1 MKYLLIL
8 LGSLVM
14 STGIQ
19 SQTLGVLKYS
29 GGGDWYSNPTALP
42 QLIEFCNEH
51 LGTTLE
57 SQIKTVSLT
66 SDELF
71 DLPWIHMT
79 GHGNVFFSESEIET
93 LKEYLLGGGFLHI
106 DDNYGMD
113 SYIRPILSG
122 LFPEAPLTKLPTT
135 HPIFTEFYKFPEGLP
150 KIHAHD
156 NKPPQAFGI
165 ILEGRLA
172 LLYTYE
178 SDLSDGWEDPRVHND
193 PESVRQNALQMGA
206 NMIHYVFS
214 H

>member
-1 MKYLLIL
+1 MKHFLFLLASLLI
-8 LGSLVM
+8 

-57 SQIKTVSLT
+57 PQIKTVSLD
-66 SDELF
+66 SDALF

-93 LKEYLLGGGFLHI
+93 LKAYLLGGGFLHI

-122 LFPEAPLTKLPTT
+122 LFSEAPLIELPTT
-135 HPIFTEFYKFPEGLP
+135 HPIFAEFYKFPEGLP

-193 PESVRQNALQMGA
+193 PEPVRQKALQMGA

>member
-8 LGSLVM
+8 LGSLMM

-57 SQIKTVSLT
+57 SQIKTVSLS

-113 SYIRPILSG
+113 SYIRPILRG
-122 LFPEAPLTKLPTT
+122 LFSEVPLIELPTT

>member
-1 MKYLLIL
+1 MKHFLFLLASLLI
-8 LGSLVM
+8 

-57 SQIKTVSLT
+57 PQIKTVSLD
-66 SDELF
+66 SDALF

-93 LKEYLLGGGFLHI
+93 LKAYLLGGGFLHI

-122 LFPEAPLTKLPTT
+122 LFSEAPLIELPTT

-193 PESVRQNALQMGA
+193 PEQVREKALQMGA

>member
-57 SQIKTVSLT
+57 SQIKTVSLS

-122 LFPEAPLTKLPTT
+122 LFSEAPLIELPTT

>member
-1 MKYLLIL
+1 MKHFLFLLASLLI
-8 LGSLVM
+8 

-57 SQIKTVSLT
+57 PQIKTVSLD
-66 SDELF
+66 SDALF

-93 LKEYLLGGGFLHI
+93 LKAYLLGGGFLHI

-122 LFPEAPLTKLPTT
+122 LFSEAPLIELPTT

-165 ILEGRLA
+165 VLEGRLA

-193 PESVRQNALQMGA
+193 PEQVREKALQMGA

>member
-8 LGSLVM
+8 LGSLMM
-14 STGIQ
+14 STGVQ

-57 SQIKTVSLT
+57 SQIKTVSLS

-113 SYIRPILSG
+113 SYIRPILRG
-122 LFPEAPLTKLPTT
+122 LFSEVPLIELPTT

>member
-1 MKYLLIL
+1 MKHFLFLLASLLI
-8 LGSLVM
+8 

-57 SQIKTVSLT
+57 PQIKTVSLD
-66 SDELF
+66 SDALF

-93 LKEYLLGGGFLHI
+93 LKAYLLGGGFLHI

-113 SYIRPILSG
+113 TYIRPILSG
-122 LFPEAPLTKLPTT
+122 LFSEAPLIELPTT

-193 PESVRQNALQMGA
+193 PEQVREKALQMGA

>member
-1 MKYLLIL
+1 M
-8 LGSLVM
+8 M
-14 STGIQ
+14 STGVQ

-57 SQIKTVSLT
+57 SQIKTVSLS

-71 DLPWIHMT
+71 GLPWIHMT

-93 LKEYLLGGGFLHI
+93 LIEYLLGGGFLHI

-122 LFPEAPLTKLPTT
+122 LFSEAPLIELPTT

>member
-8 LGSLVM
+8 LGSLMM
-14 STGIQ
+14 STGVQ

-57 SQIKTVSLT
+57 SQIKTVSLS

-122 LFPEAPLTKLPTT
+122 LFSEAPLIELPAS

>member
-1 MKYLLIL
+1 MKHVVFLLV
-8 LGSLVM
+8 SLWIT
-14 STGIQ
+14 TGAQ

-42 QLIEFCNEH
+42 KLIEFCNNN
-51 LGTTLE
+51 LGTTLDP
-57 SQIKTVSLT
+57 QVKTVTLN

-71 DLPWIHMT
+71 DYPWIHMT
-79 GHGNVFFSESEIET
+79 GHGNVYFSESEIET
-93 LKEYLLGGGFLHI
+93 LKEYLKGGGFLHI

-113 SYIRPILSG
+113 PYIRPLLSG
-122 LFPEAPLTKLPTT
+122 LFSDSPLTELPTT
-135 HPIFTEFYKFPEGLP
+135 HPIFSEFYKFPLGLP

-193 PESVRQNALQMGA
+193 PESVRQNALKMGA
-206 NMIHYVFS
+206 NLIHYVFS

>member
-1 MKYLLIL
+1 M
-8 LGSLVM
+8 M
-14 STGIQ
+14 STGVQ

-57 SQIKTVSLT
+57 SQIKTVSLS

-71 DLPWIHMT
+71 NLPWIHMT

>member
-1 MKYLLIL
+1 M
-8 LGSLVM
+8 M
-14 STGIQ
+14 STGVQ

-51 LGTTLE
+51 LGTTLA

-122 LFPEAPLTKLPTT
+122 LFSEAPLIELPTT

>member
-1 MKYLLIL
+1 MKHFLFLLASLLI
-8 LGSLVM
+8 

-57 SQIKTVSLT
+57 PQIKTVSLD
-66 SDELF
+66 SDALF

-93 LKEYLLGGGFLHI
+93 LKAYLLGGGFLHI

-122 LFPEAPLTKLPTT
+122 LFSEAPLMELPTT

-193 PESVRQNALQMGA
+193 PEQVREKALQMGA

>member
-1 MKYLLIL
+1 MKHFLFLLASLLI
-8 LGSLVM
+8 

-57 SQIKTVSLT
+57 PQIKTVSLD
-66 SDELF
+66 SDALF

-93 LKEYLLGGGFLHI
+93 LKAYLLGGGFLHI

-122 LFPEAPLTKLPTT
+122 LFSEAPLIELPTT
-135 HPIFTEFYKFPEGLP
+135 HPIFTEFYKFTEGLP

-193 PESVRQNALQMGA
+193 PEQVREKALQMGA

>member
-8 LGSLVM
+8 LGSLMM
-14 STGIQ
+14 STGVQ

-57 SQIKTVSLT
+57 SQIKTVSLS

-122 LFPEAPLTKLPTT
+122 LFSEAPLIELPTT

>member
-1 MKYLLIL
+1 M
-8 LGSLVM
+8 M
-14 STGIQ
+14 STGVQ

-57 SQIKTVSLT
+57 SQIKTVSLS

-122 LFPEAPLTKLPTT
+122 LFSEAPLIELPTT

-193 PESVRQNALQMGA
+193 PESVRRNALQMGA

>member
-1 MKYLLIL
+1 MKHFLFLLASLLI
-8 LGSLVM
+8 

-57 SQIKTVSLT
+57 PQIKTVSLD
-66 SDELF
+66 SDALF

-93 LKEYLLGGGFLHI
+93 LKAYLLGGGFLHI

-122 LFPEAPLTKLPTT
+122 LFSEAPLIELPTT

-193 PESVRQNALQMGA
+193 PEPVREKALQMGA

>member
-1 MKYLLIL
+1 M
-8 LGSLVM
+8 
-14 STGIQ
+14 
-19 SQTLGVLKYS
+19 LKYS

-57 SQIKTVSLT
+57 PQIKTVSLD
-66 SDELF
+66 SDALF

-93 LKEYLLGGGFLHI
+93 LKAYLLGGGFLHI

-122 LFPEAPLTKLPTT
+122 LFSEAPLIELPTT

-193 PESVRQNALQMGA
+193 PEPVREKAMQMGA

>member
-8 LGSLVM
+8 LGSLMM
-14 STGIQ
+14 STGVQ

-122 LFPEAPLTKLPTT
+122 LFSEAPLIELPTT

>member
-1 MKYLLIL
+1 MKHVVFLLVGLWITS
-8 LGSLVM
+8 GV
-14 STGIQ
+14 Q

-42 QLIEFCNEH
+42 KLIEFCNNN
-51 LGTTLE
+51 LGTTLDP
-57 SQIKTVSLT
+57 QVKTVTLS
-66 SDELF
+66 SEELF
-71 DLPWIHMT
+71 DYPWIHMT
-79 GHGNVFFSESEIET
+79 GHGNVYFSESEIET
-93 LKEYLLGGGFLHI
+93 LKEYLKGGGFLHI

-113 SYIRPILSG
+113 PYIRPLLSG
-122 LFPEAPLTKLPTT
+122 LFSEAPLTELPTT
-135 HPIFTEFYKFPEGLP
+135 HPIFSEFYTFPLGLP

-193 PESVRQNALQMGA
+193 PESVRQNALKMGA
-206 NMIHYVFS
+206 NLIHYVFS

>member
-1 MKYLLIL
+1 M
-8 LGSLVM
+8 M
-14 STGIQ
+14 STGVQ

-122 LFPEAPLTKLPTT
+122 LFSEAPLIELSTT

>member
-1 MKYLLIL
+1 MKHFLFLLASLLI
-8 LGSLVM
+8 

-57 SQIKTVSLT
+57 PQIKTVSLD
-66 SDELF
+66 SDALF

-79 GHGNVFFSESEIET
+79 GHGNVFFSESELET
-93 LKEYLLGGGFLHI
+93 LKAYLLGGGFLHI

-122 LFPEAPLTKLPTT
+122 LFSEAPLIELPTT

-193 PESVRQNALQMGA
+193 PEQVREKALQMGA

>member
-1 MKYLLIL
+1 MKHFLFLLASLLI
-8 LGSLVM
+8 

-57 SQIKTVSLT
+57 PQIKTVSLD
-66 SDELF
+66 SDALF

-93 LKEYLLGGGFLHI
+93 LKAYLIGGGFLHI

-122 LFPEAPLTKLPTT
+122 LFSEAPLIELPTT

-193 PESVRQNALQMGA
+193 PEQVREKALQMGA

>member
-8 LGSLVM
+8 LGSLMM
-14 STGIQ
+14 STGVQ

-57 SQIKTVSLT
+57 PQIKTVTLN

-122 LFPEAPLTKLPTT
+122 LFSEAPLIELPAT
-135 HPIFTEFYKFPEGLP
+135 HPIFTEFYNFLRACQKFTRTTTSPL
-150 KIHAHD
+150 
-156 NKPPQAFGI
+156 KPLVLF
-165 ILEGRLA
+165 
-172 LLYTYE
+172 
-178 SDLSDGWEDPRVHND
+178 
-193 PESVRQNALQMGA
+193 
-206 NMIHYVFS
+206 
-214 H
+214 

>member
-1 MKYLLIL
+1 M
-8 LGSLVM
+8 M
-14 STGIQ
+14 STGVQ

-57 SQIKTVSLT
+57 SQIKTVSLS

-113 SYIRPILSG
+113 SYIRPILRG
-122 LFPEAPLTKLPTT
+122 LFSEVPLIELPTT

>member
-51 LGTTLE
+51 LGTTLA

-122 LFPEAPLTKLPTT
+122 LFSEAPLIELPAS
-135 HPIFTEFYKFPEGLP
+135 HPIYTEFYKFPEGLP

>member
-93 LKEYLLGGGFLHI
+93 LKAYLLGGGFLHI

-122 LFPEAPLTKLPTT
+122 LFSEGPLIELPTT